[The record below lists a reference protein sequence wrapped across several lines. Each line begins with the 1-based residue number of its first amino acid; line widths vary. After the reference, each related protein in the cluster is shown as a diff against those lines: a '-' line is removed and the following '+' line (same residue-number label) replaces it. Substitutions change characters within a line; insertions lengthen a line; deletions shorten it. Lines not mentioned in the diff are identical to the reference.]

1 MARAKSLAS
10 LSIDALVKLRD
21 DVGNALSKRAGE
33 LKRQLSSL
41 TGTDGGKRRKPG
53 TDVGNGRRPRKGSK
67 LRGRKIAPKYRHPK
81 TGETWSG
88 RGAMAGWLKAELKA
102 GKKRDSFLIAGKKP
116 RRKTRR

>member
-10 LSIDALVKLRD
+10 MSIDALVRLRD
-21 DVGNALSKRAGE
+21 DVGSALSKRAGE
-33 LKRQLSSL
+33 LRRQLSSL
-41 TGTDGGKRRKPG
+41 GGSGKRRKPG

-67 LRGRKIAPKYRHPK
+67 LRGRKVAPKYRHPK

-102 GKKRDSFLIAGKKP
+102 GKKRDSFLIGGKKP